1 MSRKGNSALQVE
13 EPEGLNI
20 STLVIAWQ
28 EEKDNYSV
36 MQVPEE
42 LLSLD
47 SLFQNSL
54 QTLAQSNQKSVAEL
68 KITSK
73 FSLQA
78 PEPVFLSHLFFSIC
92 CQFKT
97 LWQNKISP
105 LHLLLEV
112 LHSYV

>member
-1 MSRKGNSALQVE
+1 MSRKGNSVLQVE

-28 EEKDNYSV
+28 EQNDNYSV

-54 QTLAQSNQKSVAEL
+54 QILAQSNQKSVAEL

-78 PEPVFLSHLFFSIC
+78 PEPVFLSHFFFSIC

-112 LHSYV
+112 LNSYV